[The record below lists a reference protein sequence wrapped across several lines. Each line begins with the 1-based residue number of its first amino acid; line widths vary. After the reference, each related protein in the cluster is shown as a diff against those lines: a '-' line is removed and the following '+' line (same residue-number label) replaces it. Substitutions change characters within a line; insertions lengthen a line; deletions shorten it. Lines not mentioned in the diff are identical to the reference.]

1 MTAPQHHPLVGRKG
15 EVQSLFADDEV
26 AGPAEPAARRRRQIH
41 LVRIGR
47 HPVTLYLRKAFS
59 AGMALHPLAPRAIDA
74 RPSAFRCGTCTWCQ
88 PLDLMGKDFDPKT
101 GLDMAHPGRL
111 IWKCFR
117 WPEKV
122 TRGQATTIRL
132 MWPACREFTPPS
144 KEKPDV

>member
-41 LVRIGR
+41 FVRIGR

-59 AGMALHPLAPRAIDA
+59 AGLALHPLAPRTIDA

-88 PLDLMGKDFDPKT
+88 PLDLDASG
-101 GLDMAHPGRL
+101 ARA
-111 IWKCFR
+111 WKCFR
-117 WPEKV
+117 WAEKV

-132 MWPACREFTPPS
+132 MWPACREYAP
-144 KEKPDV
+144 KEKSADAKT